1 MSADRRRQASFLS
14 DWRFHFRVLP
24 EESSRHGQGFQHATA
39 PAPQYLGCVIEQS
52 VELFRK
58 RTDLFREGTRQPFG
72 SAFANIDERLAH
84 TLKR

>member
-1 MSADRRRQASFLS
+1 MGKVSNMRPR
-14 DWRFHFRVLP
+14 P
-24 EESSRHGQGFQHATA
+24 
-39 PAPQYLGCVIEQS
+39 PQYLGCVIEQS